1 MNEWSLNQV
10 TAIYENIFT
19 DQTSRDL
26 TEKQRNFSLL
36 DFFKAWTV
44 QKLFNISEQQNV
56 SAPGSDEVF
65 KG

>member
-1 MNEWSLNQV
+1 MNETLTKLQPFMK
-10 TAIYENIFT
+10 TFHRPNIT
-19 DQTSRDL
+19 WDL